1 VDSEVLSPVRELVVL
16 DRDGVLNRLVVHRA
30 GGLPESPHALGEVE
44 LLPGVPDA
52 LRRLTQAGIVV
63 VLATNQPA
71 ATKGQ
76 VTREELDRIHAAIV
90 AGSEQAGGRIAR
102 SFICYHRAEDGCA
115 CRKPRPGL
123 LAGALESTPGARAA
137 EAWMVGDRATDVL
150 AGQALG
156 FRTALVGPPWP
167 GDEEMLKSQGSP
179 PSFRGRDLPEFADF
193 RLKSRRIE

>member
-1 VDSEVLSPVRELVVL
+1 MSPVPELVVL
-16 DRDGVLNRLVVHRA
+16 DRDGVLNHLVSHRA
-30 GGLPESPHALGEVE
+30 DGVLESPHAVSEVQI
-44 LLPGVPDA
+44 LPGVPEA
-52 LRRLTQAGIVV
+52 LRRLTEAGLVV

-71 ATKGQ
+71 AAKGQ

-90 AGSEQAGGRIAR
+90 AESEQAGGRIAR

-123 LAGALESTPGARAA
+123 LTAALEATPGARAD

-150 AGQALG
+150 AGLALG
-156 FRTALVGPPWP
+156 FRTALLGPVWP
-167 GDEEMLKSQGSP
+167 GDEEMLKNKGFA

-193 RLKSRRIE
+193 RLKSRRISE